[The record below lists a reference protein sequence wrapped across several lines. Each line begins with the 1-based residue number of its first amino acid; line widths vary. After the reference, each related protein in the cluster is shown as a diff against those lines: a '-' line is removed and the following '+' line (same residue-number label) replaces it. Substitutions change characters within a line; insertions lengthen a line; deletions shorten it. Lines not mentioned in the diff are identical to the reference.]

1 MLKKRIIP
9 KLLLMPSKN
18 SKQLISGTSKKYEL
32 LRPTGLAESQ
42 AQIYQSSIS
51 DELMV
56 LVTNK
61 VSLPI
66 SDIKQVLSKIN
77 SRVLMPVSFGGNID
91 SLEAARSIFETGIEK
106 VVFNRAQYLNP
117 DLIKQVVQM
126 YGQQAVVISID
137 YYETNNNQDVY
148 VKIIDKL
155 ERINL
160 STAIKNVEELGAGE
174 ICLNDVSRD
183 GMMNGTDLITLQRA
197 RSYTNLP
204 IIQSCG
210 VGKVSHLIDA
220 FQNGA
225 DAVAAGTFFSFL
237 DQSMLQVRNHVKN
250 SGIDVRF

>member
-1 MLKKRIIP
+1 
-9 KLLLMPSKN
+9 MPSKN

-61 VSLPI
+61 ASLPL
-66 SDIKQVLSKIN
+66 SDIKLTLSRIN

-91 SLEAARSIFETGIEK
+91 TLEAAKSIFETGIEK

-117 DLIKQVVQM
+117 DLIKQVAQI

-137 YYETNNNQDVY
+137 YYETNDNQTIF
-148 VKIIDKL
+148 VKMKDEFVRIDL
-155 ERINL
+155 N
-160 STAIKNVEELGAGE
+160 TALKNVEELGAGE
-174 ICLNDVSRD
+174 ICLNNISRD
-183 GMMNGTDLITLQRA
+183 GVMNGTDIITLQRA
-197 RSYTNLP
+197 RNYTNLP